1 MVISAL
7 PIGDGCDGEAFDE
20 QLKHVYSYNGEGN
33 ITAVQ
38 QENANTYKVIE
49 TIQTQKGTRTI
60 TINSKTHQIYTP
72 TAEYEEVPK
81 EATANNPRKR
91 PKIKVGSFFIFDIEM
106 AK

>member
-1 MVISAL
+1 M
-7 PIGDGCDGEAFDE
+7 PIVDGCDGVAFDE
-20 QLKHVYSYNGEGN
+20 QLKRVYSYNGEGN
-33 ITAVQ
+33 ITVVQ

-60 TINSKTHQIYTP
+60 TINSKIHYIYTP
-72 TAEYEEVPK
+72 TAEYEEVPR
-81 EATANNPRKR
+81 EATADNSRKR